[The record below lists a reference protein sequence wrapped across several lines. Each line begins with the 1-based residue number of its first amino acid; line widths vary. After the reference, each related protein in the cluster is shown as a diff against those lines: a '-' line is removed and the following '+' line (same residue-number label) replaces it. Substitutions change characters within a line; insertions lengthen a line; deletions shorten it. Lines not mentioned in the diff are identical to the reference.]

1 MNPGNPDPT
10 RRHFLGDLLRRAAPP
25 ADDAGSGD
33 MPMRPFGRA
42 DVKVSALG
50 MGGHHLGDVKTVD
63 EAVRLVQEAVD
74 SGITFFDN
82 CWEYHN
88 GKSEDWLGRGLKGR
102 RDKVFLMT
110 KVCTHGRGKGLALQ
124 MLDESLRRLQTDHL
138 DLWQVHGVSFDNDPE
153 LAYRKGGVTE
163 ALDEAKKQ
171 GKVRFVGF
179 TGHKDPSIHLKMLEL
194 GYPFDSV
201 QMPLNPFD
209 AGFHSFEKQVLPELT
224 KRGIAALGMK
234 SMNGK
239 AEAVKKGLLKAEEML
254 RYAMSLPVATT
265 ITGIDAQDVLH
276 QNLRVARGFKPLT
289 PDEMDE
295 LRKRC
300 APTAADGRYRD
311 VQGVDPLRQP
321 GGALPAPLPARPDDQ
336 GTQGRARRRGGEVR
350 ERHSREGTE
359 MNPQEEKAGPDR
371 RDFLHAGLAG
381 AGAVLAAPLLA
392 AAPDPLELSDMGPD
406 KIPRKPFGKTN
417 ERLSVIGLGGFSLAS
432 APSFKEAESILNEAL
447 DAGVNFLDNA
457 WEYHDG
463 RAEEWMGRALKGR
476 RDKVFLMTKV
486 CTHGRDKAVAMKM
499 LEESLKRLQTDH
511 LDLWQ
516 IHEVV
521 YNNDPDL
528 HFAKGGVVEALE
540 EAKKQGKVR
549 YVGFT
554 GHKHPAIHLKML
566 AHDFPFDSVQMPL
579 NCFDASYRS
588 FEKDVLPEVVKRGM
602 AGLGMKS
609 MGGGGQPILQGAVT
623 AGGAALRHEPAGVG
637 HDQRHRL
644 TAGAAPELGGRPR
657 LHADEGGGN
666 GRPAQALRQGRRR
679 RPPGVVQVHDEVRR
693 GDRTRTAWLSVGA
706 GIADVTG
713 SGERG
718 RMLPDYRALRLRGAD
733 MNTTHVPMTEEAI
746 QVPAGGAF
754 LEGTFRGPEGAT
766 AAVLFAHGSGSSR
779 HSPRNR
785 YVAESLQKAGLATVL
800 LDLLTP
806 EEEAVDVQTAEFRFD
821 IGLLAERVV
830 EATDWLTNASFA
842 AGMTI
847 GCFGA
852 STGAAAA
859 LIAAADRHDQIKA
872 VVSRGGR
879 PDLAGP
885 ALSRVQ
891 APTLLLVGGNDDAVL
906 ALNEEALARLGFAT
920 RNWL

>member
-1 MNPGNPDPT
+1 
-10 RRHFLGDLLRRAAPP
+10 
-25 ADDAGSGD
+25 

-171 GKVRFVGF
+171 GKVRYVGF

-209 AGFHSFEKQVLPELT
+209 AGFHSFEKLVLPELN

-234 SMNGK
+234 SLNGK

-254 RYAMSLPVATT
+254 RYAMSLPVAVT

-295 LRKRC
+295 LRKRW
-300 APTAADGRYRD
+300 
-311 VQGVDPLRQP
+311 
-321 GGALPAPLPARPDDQ
+321 
-336 GTQGRARRRGGEVR
+336 RRRRRTAGTRHIRCRYATTTRRCAGRTTSRSTAPRRKCRTCSTMWGRNR
-350 ERHSREGTE
+350 ERRSRGDAE
-359 MNPQEEKAGPDR
+359 MNPQEEKTGPDR

-392 AAPDPLELSDMGPD
+392 AAPDPLELSDVGPD

-432 APSFKEAESILNEAL
+432 APSFKEAEQILNEAL

-463 RAEEWMGRALKGR
+463 RAEEWMGRALKGS

-486 CTHGRDKAVAMKM
+486 CTHGRDKAVAMKQ
-499 LEESLKRLQTDH
+499 LGESLKRLQTDH

-521 YNNDPDL
+521 YDDDPDL

-602 AGLGMKS
+602 AALGMKS

-623 AGGAALRHEPAGVG
+623 AQEALHYAMSLPASVTISGIDSLQVLHQNLAVARGFTPMKAEEMDALRKPAPRRPATAIWSCTSPRRSTTG
-637 HDQRHRL
+637 RL
-644 TAGAAPELGGRPR
+644 VVNSTAIRRCRNCRCSDCLTSRERERAVPSTHSLALAAGNLITSPRPR
-657 LHADEGGGN
+657 
-666 GRPAQALRQGRRR
+666 P
-679 RPPGVVQVHDEVRR
+679 
-693 GDRTRTAWLSVGA
+693 
-706 GIADVTG
+706 
-713 SGERG
+713 
-718 RMLPDYRALRLRGAD
+718 
-733 MNTTHVPMTEEAI
+733 
-746 QVPAGGAF
+746 
-754 LEGTFRGPEGAT
+754 
-766 AAVLFAHGSGSSR
+766 
-779 HSPRNR
+779 
-785 YVAESLQKAGLATVL
+785 
-800 LDLLTP
+800 
-806 EEEAVDVQTAEFRFD
+806 
-821 IGLLAERVV
+821 
-830 EATDWLTNASFA
+830 
-842 AGMTI
+842 
-847 GCFGA
+847 A
-852 STGAAAA
+852 ST
-859 LIAAADRHDQIKA
+859 
-872 VVSRGGR
+872 
-879 PDLAGP
+879 PP
-885 ALSRVQ
+885 
-891 APTLLLVGGNDDAVL
+891 
-906 ALNEEALARLGFAT
+906 
-920 RNWL
+920 